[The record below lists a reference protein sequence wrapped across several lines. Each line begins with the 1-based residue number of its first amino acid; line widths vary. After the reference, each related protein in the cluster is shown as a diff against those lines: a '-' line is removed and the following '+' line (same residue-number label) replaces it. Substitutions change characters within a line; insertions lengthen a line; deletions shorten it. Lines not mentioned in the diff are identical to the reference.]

1 MRAPTEWLRPLTRAS
16 RISSV
21 ALLHLKNR
29 LRLRL
34 RAVLTDP
41 ALRLQRP
48 QRAGSQDEDRLRV
61 LLAVEA
67 EGNLSPYGR
76 RFTHFVKGLSGVEGR
91 GSPPGSGSGILL
103 QPLRNHDTP
112 KNALNGNSP
121 PLRLVLDP
129 AELMAVIFDLEGGR
143 APSLRRSRFLRLPL
157 SPVLREPGTKKLPD
171 KLGPG
176 DSRIAALRFAVEA
189 SNFLGRVAGR
199 PGLHLGFHSGCRSI
213 PTIL

>member
-41 ALRLQRP
+41 TLRLQRP

-61 LLAVEA
+61 LLAVET

-76 RFTHFVKGLSGVEGR
+76 RFAHFVNGLSGVEGR
-91 GSPPGSGSGILL
+91 GSPPDLGSSILL
-103 QPLRNHDTP
+103 QPFRNHDTP
-112 KNALNGNSP
+112 KDALNLDPP

-129 AELMAVIFDLEGGR
+129 AELVAVILDLEGGR
-143 APSLRRSRFLRLPL
+143 APSLRGSRFLRLLL
-157 SPVLREPGTKKLPD
+157 SPVFREPGTKKLPD
-171 KLGPG
+171 KLRPG
-176 DSRIAALRFAVEA
+176 DLRITALCLAVEA
-189 SNFLGRVAGR
+189 SNLLGRVAGR
-199 PGLHLGFHSGCRSI
+199 PGLHLGF
-213 PTIL
+213 